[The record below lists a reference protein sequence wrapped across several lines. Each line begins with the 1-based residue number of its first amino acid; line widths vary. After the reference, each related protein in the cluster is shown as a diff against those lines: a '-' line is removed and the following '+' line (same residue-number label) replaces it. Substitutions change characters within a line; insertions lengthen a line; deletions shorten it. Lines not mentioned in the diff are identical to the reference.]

1 MLRPDLQLAS
11 LACANV
17 PSATSGPA
25 RTYGST
31 VTSSLL
37 VAGALGSLI
46 LQLFVIPL
54 GLLPRATAYGW
65 LLVPLVLTSTHL
77 WSILHES
84 IHGSLLRDRTWN
96 DRLGRALAV
105 GYGAPFILLKSGHL
119 LHHRFSRTPRER
131 TEVYEPAQSTWAE
144 KAPVY
149 YLRLFGGLY
158 LAEIASVVLALAPR
172 RLWHRL
178 RHLLDTP
185 DTVTALL
192 FDAITGR
199 RLGQFRL
206 DAVLVVLAYVG
217 AFLAYGSNWWMLLLV
232 LAGRAFLVSVADNAY
247 HYGTALDEP
256 LEAMNLRLP
265 RLLESFVLA
274 FNLHGVHHKYP
285 GLAWHSLRGA
295 FLADGGRFDL
305 GWWRAVARQIRGPI
319 AAESLQVAA
328 VVEVLPQ
335 PDREDRDAV
344 QRMLH

>member
-1 MLRPDLQLAS
+1 M
-11 LACANV
+11 
-17 PSATSGPA
+17 PSVASGPA

-31 VTSSLL
+31 ATATLL
-37 VAGALGSLI
+37 VAGALGSLL

-54 GLLPRATAYGW
+54 TPLPGW

-84 IHGSLLRDRTWN
+84 IHGSLLRDRTAN
-96 DRLGRALAV
+96 DRLGRALAI

-131 TEVYEPAQSTWAE
+131 TEVYEHAETTWAAR
-144 KAPVY
+144 APGY
-149 YLRLFGGLY
+149 YLRLLGGLY
-158 LAEIASVVLALAPR
+158 LAEVASVVLALAPR

-199 RLGQFRL
+199 RLSQFRL
-206 DAVLVVLAYVG
+206 DAVLIVALYTA
-217 AFLAYGSNWWMLLLV
+217 AFLAYGPRWWMLLAA
-232 LAGRAFLVSVADNAY
+232 LAGRALLVSVADNAY

-265 RLLESFVLA
+265 RMLESFVLA
-274 FNLHGVHHKYP
+274 FNLHGVHHKHP
-285 GLAWHSLRGA
+285 GLAWHDLRAA
-295 FLADGGRFDL
+295 FVAGGGRFDL
-305 GWWRAVARQIRGPI
+305 SWWAAVARQFRGPI
-319 AAESLQVAA
+319 PTDQVRTRTRTTKQSAGS
-328 VVEVLPQ
+328 P
-335 PDREDRDAV
+335 RR
-344 QRMLH
+344 

>member
-1 MLRPDLQLAS
+1 
-11 LACANV
+11 V
-17 PSATSGPA
+17 
-25 RTYGST
+25 
-31 VTSSLL
+31 LL
-37 VAGALGSLI
+37 VAGALGSLVV
-46 LQLFVIPL
+46 QLFVIPL
-54 GLLPRATAYGW
+54 GSLPGW
-65 LLVPLVLTSTHL
+65 LLAPLVLTSTHL

-96 DRLGRALAV
+96 DRVGRALAV
-105 GYGAPFILLKSGHL
+105 GYGAPFVLLKSGHL

-131 TEVYEPAQSTWAE
+131 TEVYEPAASSWTRR
-144 KAPVY
+144 APVY

-158 LAEIASVVLALAPR
+158 LAEVASVVLALAPR

-206 DAVLVVLAYVG
+206 DAIGIVLVYTG
-217 AFLAYGSNWWMLLLV
+217 AFLAYGNRWWMLLAALM
-232 LAGRAFLVSVADNAY
+232 GRAFLVSVADNAY

-265 RLLESFVLA
+265 GFLESFVLA
-274 FNLHGVHHKYP
+274 FNLHGVHHQHP

-295 FLADGGRFDL
+295 FLADGGRFDMS
-305 GWWRAVARQIRGPI
+305 WWRAVIRQLRGPI
-319 AAESLQVAA
+319 AADDNRLKSTPGDLAA
-328 VVEVLPQ
+328 PVGSRQ
-335 PDREDRDAV
+335 
-344 QRMLH
+344 